1 MAKPKNTCKECGGK
15 TFNNDYC
22 CLCARKIKRKPTK
35 EDSFFECIRCHKI
48 LPMVHYKTLH
58 QGSWVLRHSC
68 KECRDK
74 RKLGI
79 RSKIIKSLEFPLD
92 LKSDYCP
99 LDGYLHLY

>member
-15 TFNNDYC
+15 TFSNDYC
-22 CLCARKIKRKPTK
+22 CLCARKIRRKPTK

-48 LPMVHYKTLH
+48 LPMAHFRTLH
-58 QGSWVLRHSC
+58 HGSWVLRHSC

-79 RSKIIKSLEFPLD
+79 RSKIIKGLEFPLD